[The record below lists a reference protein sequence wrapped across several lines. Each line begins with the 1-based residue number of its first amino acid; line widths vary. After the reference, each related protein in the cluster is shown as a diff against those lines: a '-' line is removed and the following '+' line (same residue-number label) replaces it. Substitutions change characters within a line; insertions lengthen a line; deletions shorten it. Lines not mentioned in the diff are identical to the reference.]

1 MALGCIVTL
10 TLTFRTVSVLTL
22 ITSQVEEY
30 VGGFWECTGA
40 ATSPRKKKKIT
51 KLASNGSNHLCST
64 HVVSMIMA

>member
-40 ATSPRKKKKIT
+40 ATSPRKKKNHKISF
-51 KLASNGSNHLCST
+51 KQL
-64 HVVSMIMA
+64 